1 MGDGLADGGSPAR
14 SRMKNIAILGSTGSI
29 GSQAVEII
37 RDHPDKFRAV
47 ALAAGKNIER
57 LESQIRALSP
67 RLVAVSDELSAGQ
80 LRRQCSD
87 LRNLEILTGEEGLK
101 AVAVF
106 PDSDVVLSSIVGA
119 AGLEATL
126 AALQIGKFV
135 GLANKES
142 LVAAGALMVRSARE
156 SGATIL
162 PVDSEHSAI
171 YQCLEGRRPA
181 EIRRVI
187 LTASGGALRR
197 RPIEELA
204 SVSPQEALNH
214 PNWAMGPKITVDSAT
229 LMNKG
234 LEVIEARWLFDL
246 PASKIAVVVHPQSIV
261 HSLVEF
267 VDGTLLAQL
276 SRPDMKAPIGY
287 ALGYPERLENMV
299 RTLDLVTVGTLT
311 FETPSMERYPCL
323 GLAYEALE
331 NGGTYPAAMNAANEV
346 AVEAYL
352 GSRIPFTRIAEVVR
366 EVMSRHSARP
376 GDTLPEIRQALADAG
391 RSAQEYITR
400 CSV

>member
-1 MGDGLADGGSPAR
+1 
-14 SRMKNIAILGSTGSI
+14 MKNIAILGSTGSI

-47 ALAAGKNIER
+47 ALAAGRNIER

-67 RLVAVSDELSAGQ
+67 RLVAVSDEQSAGQ

-87 LRNLEILTGEEGLK
+87 IRNLEILTGEEGLK

-106 PDSDVVLSSIVGA
+106 PDANVVLSAIVGA

-126 AALQIGKFV
+126 AALRTGTFV

-142 LVAAGALMVRSARE
+142 LVAAGALMVRTARE

-197 RPIEELA
+197 RPIEELTA
-204 SVSPQEALNH
+204 VSPREALNH

-246 PASKIAVVVHPQSIV
+246 PPSKIAVVVHPQSIV

-299 RTLDLVTVGTLT
+299 QTLDLVAVGTLT
-311 FETPSMERYPCL
+311 FEAPSKDRYPCL

-331 NGGTYPAAMNAANEV
+331 HGGTFPAAMNAANEV

-352 GSRIPFTRIAEVVR
+352 GNRIAFTRIAEVVR
-366 EVMSRHSARP
+366 EVMSAHSPLP
-376 GDTLPEIRQALADAG
+376 GDTLPEVRHALADAG
-391 RSAQEYITR
+391 RSAQEYIKR
-400 CSV
+400 CST